1 MHLADSASKPF
12 SNYCQLLHAFLMFSL
27 SFFSFIFSLVYLNA
41 KYIYLV
47 SNITQ
52 WVISEWGNSKK
63 DYSQRDKFS

>member
-1 MHLADSASKPF
+1 MS
-12 SNYCQLLHAFLMFSL
+12 
-27 SFFSFIFSLVYLNA
+27 SLVYLNA

-63 DYSQRDKFS
+63 DYLQREKFSWVIMVHESQSSGGRGW